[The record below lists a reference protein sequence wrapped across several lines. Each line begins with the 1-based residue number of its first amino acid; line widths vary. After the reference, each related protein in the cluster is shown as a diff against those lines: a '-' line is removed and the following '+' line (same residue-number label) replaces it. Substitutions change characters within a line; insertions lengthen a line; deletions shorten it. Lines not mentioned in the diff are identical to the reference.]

1 MISKILS
8 KHKNSLKKCFKVSY
22 QENYDLQEK
31 EKKNTLQRETIII
44 IRLKIINVT
53 RMKKNTIRWQFLLNE
68 IFLIF
73 HLGKTAVVTEPET

>member
-8 KHKNSLKKCFKVSY
+8 KHKNSLKKM
-22 QENYDLQEK
+22 LQGILSRK
-31 EKKNTLQRETIII
+31 LWSARKRKKNTLQRETIII
-44 IRLKIINVT
+44 IKLKIINVT